1 MLATMCRVIAG
12 VVATVLIVLVSGLWG
27 QAQTLEIDALR
38 PRAVQGDAW
47 AQYDLGQI
55 FADGRGVPQDY
66 GEALWWWRLAAEQ
79 GLTMAMTDIGLMYS
93 LGRGVLQDD
102 IQAYMWWDLAVLR
115 FPMATGEREAA
126 VTGRDSVAQRLSPAQ
141 VAEAQRLASEWDAAH
156 PR

>member
-55 FADGRGVPQDY
+55 FADGRDFRRRDFRRSDHGRPM
-66 GEALWWWRLAAEQ
+66 GNF
-79 GLTMAMTDIGLMYS
+79 MAPRS
-93 LGRGVLQDD
+93 
-102 IQAYMWWDLAVLR
+102 
-115 FPMATGEREAA
+115 EAA
-126 VTGRDSVAQRLSPAQ
+126 
-141 VAEAQRLASEWDAAH
+141 
-156 PR
+156 